1 MRAMELPQILFLLIL
16 AGALYLFVSE
26 RLRVDVTA
34 MLTLLALV
42 LTGVLDSKQALS
54 GFASEPAI
62 IIAAVFVI
70 SGGLAATGITERIG
84 QWIGQVGGRSET
96 RAIAVVMPVVAA
108 LSSFTHHVMVTA
120 MMLPILTRFAKL
132 RGLSASRLL
141 MPMSFAASLGTT
153 LTLVS
158 APAFLLAD
166 NLIER
171 TGSDGLGIFSI
182 TPIGIALVLV
192 GMVYMLLA
200 RWVLPKRGGDAGDDE
215 YMRLDRYRTE
225 LLIIEGS
232 RWSTRPL
239 AELQK
244 ALGDK
249 FRLLCW
255 LRDGKRRRDLGDSSP
270 LLSGDV
276 LLVEASADALASLH
290 DDEGLDLNAIAR
302 FGDTVTGDGEPQ
314 LVQAV
319 VAPGSEFIG
328 HSVRELDFS
337 RRFSAV
343 IAGLWRRD
351 GAIAS
356 RLADARL
363 REGDLLVLWG
373 KPARFAELAAHH
385 GFLMLV
391 PFAGEAKRRIR
402 APLALTILGLTI
414 LAAATEWLP
423 APLAFLLGAVA
434 MVALRCV
441 DIDQAYR
448 EIDVRIFVMIAGV
461 IPLGIA
467 MEQTGTAQLLAGG
480 LLHLVSDWPT
490 LAVLLVMF
498 GVAGLLTQILSDAAT
513 TVLLGPVAVAVAQA
527 LGHPPTPFVVC
538 TALGAVVSFLTPIG
552 HHGNLLILGP
562 GQYRFADFL
571 RIGLPLTALMAFVS
585 AWMARWL
592 WLGGPLF

>member
-249 FRLLCW
+249 FRLLGW

-363 REGDLLVLWG
+363 R
-373 KPARFAELAAHH
+373 
-385 GFLMLV
+385 
-391 PFAGEAKRRIR
+391 
-402 APLALTILGLTI
+402 
-414 LAAATEWLP
+414 
-423 APLAFLLGAVA
+423 
-434 MVALRCV
+434 
-441 DIDQAYR
+441 
-448 EIDVRIFVMIAGV
+448 
-461 IPLGIA
+461 
-467 MEQTGTAQLLAGG
+467 
-480 LLHLVSDWPT
+480 
-490 LAVLLVMF
+490 
-498 GVAGLLTQILSDAAT
+498 
-513 TVLLGPVAVAVAQA
+513 
-527 LGHPPTPFVVC
+527 
-538 TALGAVVSFLTPIG
+538 
-552 HHGNLLILGP
+552 
-562 GQYRFADFL
+562 
-571 RIGLPLTALMAFVS
+571 
-585 AWMARWL
+585 
-592 WLGGPLF
+592 